1 MIGILKLV
9 ERQTITDLHS
19 LGALNGVSLW
29 EAEWVSCPLDVSHL
43 AAKRKVGLIGS
54 DLKNG

>member
-1 MIGILKLV
+1 MLKLV

-29 EAEWVSCPLDVSHL
+29 EAEWVSCPLDVPRS
-43 AAKRKVGLIGS
+43 AAKGKVGLM
-54 DLKNG
+54 D